1 MIEAI
6 TISTFVVVCVL
17 ATLRASWAL
26 ALLVVLFPLKQALQ
40 ASSGFFLTY
49 YALPNYIAGVV
60 TLISVLRQ
68 IAPQHAP
75 LQGYFAAPFW
85 CTIALFTWSVM
96 SLLWSPSFGSGSE
109 YITSNV
115 PYFLLYVV
123 LAPLLMRGMNAYREF
138 LLVLLVVSTLVAI
151 VILVNP
157 VFTSFSG
164 RIGIQLASNIR
175 TNPLAIGE
183 LGGVLLI
190 TAALLRDSNKPIL
203 TTCSRITGFVA
214 GVLLALQSGSRGQV
228 LFAVVLSL
236 VFFPI
241 SRRVRSVNSFI
252 GTAIGVVAIGAIVL
266 FLAQYILEGYGLRR
280 WDANA
285 IDDGVGIRFENLVDL
300 IRFWAISPFAWLIGL
315 GFNAFTSLGATQAEM
330 GYTHNIPVDV
340 LTELGIPMFG
350 VFVGISVGVVRSS
363 RWLFA
368 RFGGDTDYRAAAA
381 TAMALA
387 AYQFLLINKQGMLWT
402 SPAYFMWSLLL
413 VKVQRFEAIDM
424 TIEQSTS
431 QDDLSDESIA

>member
-6 TISTFVVVCVL
+6 TISTFVVVCLL
-17 ATLRASWAL
+17 ATLRSSWAL

-49 YALPNYIAGVV
+49 YALPNYIAVVV
-60 TLISVLRQ
+60 TLISVLRK
-68 IAPQHAP
+68 IAPQHTP
-75 LQGYFAAPFW
+75 LQGYLTGPFW
-85 CTIALFTWSVM
+85 CTIVLFTWSIV
-96 SLLWSPSFGSGSE
+96 SLLWTPSVGSGSD
-109 YITSNV
+109 YIITNV

-138 LLVLLVVSTLVAI
+138 LLVLLIISTLVAI

-157 VFTSFSG
+157 VFTSYSG

-183 LGGVLLI
+183 LGGVLMI
-190 TAALLRDSNKPIL
+190 TAALFRDNNRSIL
-203 TTCSRITGFVA
+203 TTFIRITGFIA

-241 SRRVRSVNSFI
+241 SRRVRSVGTFV
-252 GTAIGVVAIGAIVL
+252 GTAVGVVVICAVVL
-266 FLAQYILEGYGLRR
+266 FLAQYILEGYALRR
-280 WDANA
+280 WDASA
-285 IDDGVGIRFENLVDL
+285 IDDGVDVRFDNLVDL
-300 IRFWAISPFAWLIGL
+300 IRFWTISPLAWLIGL

-368 RFGGDTDYRAAAA
+368 RFGGDTEYRAAAA

-413 VKVQRFEAIDM
+413 VKMQRFEAKDM
-424 TIEQSTS
+424 TSERSAS
-431 QDDLSDESIA
+431 QDEISDERIA